1 MLIPGPVGRFVEID
15 GQCFCSEAPSGI
27 RTDDQMDMGFV
38 WLGSADQAFFDPRTR
53 PLQEEDIALDVRSLD
68 GPNMYTFVGY
78 PWRKTETQGQDLIAG
93 LERFSG
99 IGQDSRVL
107 ERQGLNSAQHIAI
120 SFHRGKS
127 THGGSAENGTVA
139 SRNQWWRNLCLVE
152 GPKGYPTN
160 AGRPST
166 GGYRPHLARS
176 GMPSSR
182 YKN

>member
-1 MLIPGPVGRFVEID
+1 
-15 GQCFCSEAPSGI
+15 
-27 RTDDQMDMGFV
+27 MDMGFV

-127 THGGSAENGTVA
+127 THGGSQRKMAPLPHGISGGGIFA
-139 SRNQWWRNLCLVE
+139 WSKA
-152 GPKGYPTN
+152 PKGI
-160 AGRPST
+160 RPMPVGLRLVGIAHT
-166 GGYRPHLARS
+166 WLEAECLLVGTRIEFLLAEIHTITTAHKGFPQRV
-176 GMPSSR
+176 
-182 YKN
+182 